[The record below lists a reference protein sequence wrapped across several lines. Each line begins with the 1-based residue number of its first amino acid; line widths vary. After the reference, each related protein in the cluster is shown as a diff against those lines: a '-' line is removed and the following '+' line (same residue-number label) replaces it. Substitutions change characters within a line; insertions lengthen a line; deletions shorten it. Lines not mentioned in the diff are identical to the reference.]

1 MGEKLH
7 GVERNPGVGSVGARD
22 GREGLLRGAGAQAA
36 AFGGGGGGAAG
47 LGGDE
52 RVGEH

>member
-7 GVERNPGVGSVGARD
+7 GVERNPGVGSVRARD
-22 GREGLLRGAGAQAA
+22 GREGLLRGAGAPAA